1 MVKNLKTTILIS
13 STSRRGQSLRL
24 VYAPRQEVPQY
35 MMSTVNEADAKRAGS
50 ARMQFKD
57 VVEANL
63 G

>member
-1 MVKNLKTTILIS
+1 MMKKLKTVLIR

-24 VYAPRQEVPQY
+24 VYAPTLEVPQY
-35 MMSTVNEADAKRAGS
+35 MMSTVNEADAKRA
-50 ARMQFKD
+50 RMQFKD

>member
-1 MVKNLKTTILIS
+1 MVRWAEPIAPDD
-13 STSRRGQSLRL
+13 TSPSAGSEKKVDALTPE
-24 VYAPRQEVPQY
+24 APQY
-35 MMSTVNEADAKRAGS
+35 LMSTVNEADAKR